1 MVAVLALVTAACQ
14 VASTPVAAP
23 IVSPTPHTPAT
34 AAALQPAEAAN
45 GLEPCPNS
53 GAMAAYLAGLRP
65 SNPALAAKLSAEWA
79 TLQAAGADGA
89 AVTLYAADPSA
100 CSAEL
105 AASGAVKSEASVVV
119 AFADEGEADRAWQ
132 AGVFGFAP
140 PPAGDSGPGVT
151 HGKATGLGDA
161 SWTYTSVPVQLA
173 CWRRSVFVALIVVA
187 NLDGATFKAAAA
199 AVDARLN

>member
-1 MVAVLALVTAACQ
+1 MVLVALAAAACQ
-14 VASTPVAAP
+14 IASTPVAAP
-23 IVSPTPHTPAT
+23 IVSPTPHTLAT
-34 AAALQPAEAAN
+34 AAALQPGEAAP
-45 GLEPCPNS
+45 GLAACPDS
-53 GAMAAYLAGLRP
+53 GAMTAYLAALQA
-65 SNPALAAKLSAEWA
+65 SNPALAQKLSNQWA
-79 TLQAAGADGA
+79 ALKSAGADDA

-105 AASGAVKSEASVVV
+105 AASGSVKSEATVVI

-140 PPAGDSGPGVT
+140 PPAGDSGPGVI

-161 SWTYTSVPVQLA
+161 SWAYTAVPIQLA
-173 CWRRSVFVALIVVA
+173 CWRHSVFVALLVVA

-199 AVDARLN
+199 AVNARLN